1 MIRSLVFLSAVALI
15 TSSAFATDS
24 TWRFPEENLDRTV
37 SPAEDFYEYAI
48 GGWRENHPIPA
59 EYSRW
64 GAFDVLQQKTEE
76 RLRVILEDAS
86 RARAPEG
93 SDLQK
98 IGDFYRSGLD
108 VAAIEAAGT
117 GPIDPEITRIEA
129 IQDRDGLETE
139 IARLHG
145 VGVDAAF
152 DFGAMSDPGESTRI
166 IGVADEGGL
175 GLVDRSYYLATD
187 GPAQALR
194 RQYIDHVEK
203 MLELSGEPAAAA
215 REGAERVVRLEVAL
229 AGGTMSRVERRD
241 PHAIYHPTGLLGLAE
256 LTPHFSWTRYFERI
270 GRPEIARINVT
281 SPRFFRTLDSLFA
294 ETPLEDWKAYLRWHL
309 VDAAAPYLTDAFVD
323 ERFRFRSKLTGVTR
337 QSPRWLRVLQAE
349 NAALGFAVGKI
360 YVERHFSADSKAGAA
375 VILHNVQAALAAS
388 LSTLSWM
395 SPETRARA
403 QEKLQLMTEKIG
415 YPDRWPDY
423 SRLTIDSGPY
433 ALNVF
438 RAAAFEVRRE
448 LDRIGQPINRE
459 EWEMTPQTVN
469 AYYDPSR
476 NVIVF
481 PAGILQP
488 PFFDAGAPATWN
500 YGAVGAVMGHEITH
514 GFDDQGA
521 QYDGRGNL
529 VNWWTD
535 ADYKL
540 FLARTSCITQQFAE
554 YTVVGGGRV
563 NGLLVTGEATADL
576 GGVELA
582 LRALAASPEGE
593 AELGQREGG
602 FTSDQ
607 LFFLGFA
614 SIWAANIRPEAE
626 RMRALL
632 DPHPPARYRVNGT
645 LSNVPEFQAAF
656 GIPEGSPMVNEVRC
670 ELWE

>member
-1 MIRSLVFLSAVALI
+1 MIRSLVFLSAVSLI
-15 TSSAFATDS
+15 TPSAFATDS
-24 TWRFPEENLDRTV
+24 AWRFPEENLDRTV
-37 SPAEDFYEYAI
+37 SPAQDFYEYAV
-48 GGWRENHPIPA
+48 GGWRVNNPIPA

-86 RARAPEG
+86 RAQAPEG

-129 IQDRDGLETE
+129 IQDLDGVETE

-145 VGVDAAF
+145 VGVDVAF

-187 GPAQALR
+187 GPSKALR
-194 RQYIDHVEK
+194 QQYTDHVAR

-215 REGAERVVRLEVAL
+215 SEGAERAVRVEVAL

-241 PHAIYHPTGLLGLAE
+241 PYATYHATALLGLAE

-281 SPRFFRTLDSLFA
+281 SPGFFRTLDSLFA
-294 ETPLEDWKAYLRWHL
+294 ESPLEDWKAYLRWRL
-309 VDAAAPYLTDAFVD
+309 VDTAAPYLTDAFVD
-323 ERFRFRSKLTGVTR
+323 ERFRFRSRLTGVTR

-349 NAALGFAVGKI
+349 NTALGFAVGKI
-360 YVERHFSADSKAGAA
+360 YVERHFSADSKARAA

-395 SPETRARA
+395 GAETRARA

-423 SRLTIDSGPY
+423 SRLTIDRGPY
-433 ALNVF
+433 AINVL

-448 LDRIGQPINRE
+448 LDKIGKPVDRE

-521 QYDGRGNL
+521 QYDGHGNL

-540 FLARTSCITQQFAE
+540 FLARTSCITRQFAE
-554 YTVVGGGRV
+554 YTVAGGEHV

-582 LRALAASPEGE
+582 LRALAAAPEGA
-593 AELGQREGG
+593 AELGQSVDG
-602 FTSDQ
+602 FTSNQ

-645 LSNVPEFQAAF
+645 LSNVPELQAAF
-656 GIPEGSPMVNEVRC
+656 GIPAGSPMVSQVRC